1 MPCGLRILHRE
12 QGFRHSAM
20 GLAMNGGQAFEQVRQ
35 HRFDALLVDCR
46 ILEES
51 GREGRIDEAPEQ
63 TGQTLRG
70 HSRALTRPPQ
80 ALLEV
85 E

>member
-1 MPCGLRILHRE
+1 
-12 QGFRHSAM
+12 M
-20 GLAMNGGQAFEQVRQ
+20 GLAMNGAQAVEQVRQ
-35 HRFDALLVDCR
+35 HRFDALLIDCR

-63 TGQTLRG
+63 TGQTPRG
-70 HSRALTRPPQ
+70 HARALRRPPQ
-80 ALLEV
+80 VLLEI